1 MNPESF
7 SLIEAYMRSCMDAAA
22 HDVLHVYRV
31 LQNAR
36 AIAAGEENVDL
47 DVLEAAALLHDV
59 GRPAQLKDPAVD
71 HAEVGA
77 DMAFAFLTGHGFSDE
92 FAAKVRHCVYTH
104 RFRKSRPPET
114 IEAKILFDADKLD
127 ATGAIGLARTLVYN
141 GQVDRPLYA
150 SDEHGNAKLDENEES
165 PSFFREY
172 HFKLKHL
179 YDRFYTKT
187 GAALAAGRRKAAE
200 DFIAALEEEI
210 G

>member
-1 MNPESF
+1 MQVVEYAEGGDVVSAEELYADGAAVFTLNEDGC
-7 SLIEAYMRSCMDAAA
+7 LIWEDMKEDA
-22 HDVLHVYRV
+22 
-31 LQNAR
+31 
-36 AIAAGEENVDL
+36 
-47 DVLEAAALLHDV
+47 
-59 GRPAQLKDPAVD
+59 
-71 HAEVGA
+71 GA
-77 DMAFAFLTGHGFSDE
+77 DMAFDFLTGHGFSED

-150 SDEHGNAKLDENEES
+150 SDGHGKPKLDENEES